1 MKPNVTIIEPQGTWV
16 ALNLREL
23 VQYKDLF
30 YFLVWRN
37 IKAQYAQSVLG
48 VGWAVIQPVI
58 SMLVFTVV
66 FGKLAKVPSDDAPY
80 AIFSFVALV
89 PWTYFSNSLTG
100 SASSLVAGANMLT
113 KIYFPR
119 LVLPFTASLGSL
131 VGFFIS
137 SIILVILMMVYQ
149 VTPTIWVLF
158 LPVLLIQLMLAST
171 GFGLW
176 LSAMAI
182 QYRDVKH
189 ALSFGVQLFMYLTP
203 VVYPAS
209 LVPEQYRLIYAL
221 NPVVGVIEGFRS
233 ALLGTNPMP
242 WDLIFMGSVTT
253 VLIFIS
259 GIFYFKKTERI
270 FADVA

>member
-1 MKPNVTIIEPQGTWV
+1 
-16 ALNLREL
+16 
-23 VQYKDLF
+23 
-30 YFLVWRN
+30 
-37 IKAQYAQSVLG
+37 
-48 VGWAVIQPVI
+48 
-58 SMLVFTVV
+58 
-66 FGKLAKVPSDDAPY
+66 
-80 AIFSFVALV
+80 
-89 PWTYFSNSLTG
+89 LTG